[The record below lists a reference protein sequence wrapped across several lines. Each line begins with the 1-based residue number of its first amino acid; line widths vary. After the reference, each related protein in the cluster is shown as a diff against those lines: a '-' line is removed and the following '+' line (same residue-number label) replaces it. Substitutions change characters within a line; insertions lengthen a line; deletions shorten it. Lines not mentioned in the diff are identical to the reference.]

1 MASWIR
7 IKPVCQCTAADT
19 PEKARYGWCY
29 ERTVCSESNGV
40 LAKVSIADT
49 DFLFF
54 LRKILRFPQGV
65 RTFRRKIMAN
75 ENTTEVAVSTN
86 PQTEITES
94 RPSQLFGPLAEVER
108 LFDRLM
114 PKSWIRPMAMNW
126 PTWGGLES
134 SLANIRVPQLDVI
147 DRDKDILIRA
157 ELPGVEKKDI
167 DVSISD
173 NTLIIKGGVSR
184 ESKEQRKDYFRCE
197 IEQGNFSRSV
207 ALPGAI
213 DKAKISASLKDG
225 ILEVLL
231 PKEES
236 AQRRSVEVK

>member
-1 MASWIR
+1 
-7 IKPVCQCTAADT
+7 
-19 PEKARYGWCY
+19 
-29 ERTVCSESNGV
+29 
-40 LAKVSIADT
+40 
-49 DFLFF
+49 
-54 LRKILRFPQGV
+54 
-65 RTFRRKIMAN
+65 MAN
-75 ENTTEVAVSTN
+75 ETKTDVAVTSK
-86 PQTEITES
+86 PQTETAES
-94 RPSQLFGPLAEVER
+94 RPSQLLAPLADVER

-114 PKSWIRPMAMNW
+114 PRSWMRQMGFDW
-126 PTWGGLES
+126 PTWAGLES

-173 NTLIIKGGVSR
+173 NTLLIKGSVSR

-207 ALPGAI
+207 ALPSAI

-231 PKEES
+231 PKEEN